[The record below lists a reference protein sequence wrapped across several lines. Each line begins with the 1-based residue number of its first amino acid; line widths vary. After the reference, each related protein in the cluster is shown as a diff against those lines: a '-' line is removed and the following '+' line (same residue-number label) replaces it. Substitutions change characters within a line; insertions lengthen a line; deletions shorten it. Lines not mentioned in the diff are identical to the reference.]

1 MVFSIIKYIKNMLW
15 GTNDNQKGK
24 NKTTI
29 KIVNTNTNKISNNE
43 LLEGIKSKIKRGFKP
58 VKKRKLRKRK
68 VNSSNLILEFMKN
81 RRQFIISDSD
91 DEY

>member
-1 MVFSIIKYIKNMLW
+1 MLW